1 MTTRPTP
8 FLIDKA
14 TFSLLVV
21 PDSSPTRLQLNCLRF
36 CPDRTVVATNG
47 HYLAAVKP
55 EWTPSWEDF
64 PAHGALDG
72 ATYAGAFEPFS
83 LDLDGLKSV
92 ARVLKPCK
100 KLPVLSYALV
110 IPPIEGERTCRILVA
125 LNGDPA
131 NVATFNVP
139 VSETRYPDFAKVVS
153 KPEEYLKGKIGN
165 TRLDARYLTEIMGIA
180 KACDSGREQTG
191 VSLSFTK
198 VGGQVMFH
206 GTRFVAVLMPM
217 RTGNESEK
225 DDKDAA
231 EEARVLRSGFSRQE
245 AQPVTKETE
254 VKAKGSVDVGGIS
267 IPAIPGTTINGVHY
281 GAPVVPL
288 PEGAEVASL
297 GR

>member
-21 PDSSPTRLQLNCLRF
+21 PDYAPGRLQLNVLRF
-36 CPDRTVVATNG
+36 CADRTVVATNR

-55 EWTPSWEDF
+55 DRTPDWQDF
-64 PAHGALDG
+64 PAHGALDD

-83 LDLDGLKSV
+83 LEIGGLKAV
-92 ARVLKPCK
+92 ARVLKPCQ

-125 LNGDPA
+125 LNGDPG

-139 VSETRYPDFAKVVS
+139 VSEVRYPDFAKVVS

-225 DDKDAA
+225 DDKEA
-231 EEARVLRSGFSRQE
+231 EAEAKALRSGFSFQ
-245 AQPVTKETE
+245 
-254 VKAKGSVDVGGIS
+254 DVGGIDVPI
-267 IPAIPGTTINGVHY
+267 IPTVEVQYGT
-281 GAPVVPL
+281 PVVPL

>member
-1 MTTRPTP
+1 MTTTRPAP

-21 PDSSPTRLQLNCLRF
+21 PGDSPTRLQLNVLRF

-47 HYLAAVKP
+47 HYLAAVRP
-55 EWTPSWEDF
+55 GWTPDWQDF
-64 PAHGALDG
+64 PHHGALDG

-83 LDLDGLKSV
+83 LEADGLASV
-92 ARVLKPCK
+92 AKVMKPCK
-100 KLPVLSYALV
+100 KFPILSYALV
-110 IPPIEGERTCRILVA
+110 IPPIEGERTCRVLVA

-139 VSETRYPDFAKVVS
+139 VSEVRYPDFSKVVS

-165 TRLDARYLTEIMGIA
+165 VRLDAKYLVEIMGIA
-180 KACDSGREQTG
+180 KACDSGRDQVG

-225 DDKDAA
+225 DDKEAA
-231 EEARVLRSGFSRQE
+231 EEARVLRTGFSRQE
-245 AQPVTKETE
+245 AQPVIKETTE
-254 VKAKGSVDVGGIS
+254 
-267 IPAIPGTTINGVHY
+267 
-281 GAPVVPL
+281 APVTPD
-288 PEGAEVASL
+288 AVAAA
-297 GR
+297 

>member
-1 MTTRPTP
+1 MTTRPAP
-8 FLIDKA
+8 FLLDKA

-21 PDSSPTRLQLNCLRF
+21 PNDSPTKLQLNCLRF
-36 CPDRTVVATNG
+36 CPDKTVLATNG
-47 HYLAAVKP
+47 HYLAAVRP
-55 EWTPSWEDF
+55 DWTPSWEDF

-83 LDLDGLKSV
+83 LGLDGLKSV
-92 ARVLKPCK
+92 AKAMKPCK
-100 KLPVLSYALV
+100 RLPILSYALV

-125 LNGDPA
+125 LNGDPG

-139 VSETRYPDFAKVVS
+139 VPETRYPDFAKVVS
-153 KPEEYLKGKIGN
+153 DPEEYLKGKIGN
-165 TRLDARYLTEIMGIA
+165 TRLDAKHLIDIMRIA
-180 KACDSGREQTG
+180 KACDSEREHTG

-225 DDKDAA
+225 DDKEA
-231 EEARVLRSGFSRQE
+231 EAEAKALRSGFSRQE
-245 AQPVTKETE
+245 AQPVIME
-254 VKAKGSVDVGGIS
+254 VQY
-267 IPAIPGTTINGVHY
+267 GT
-281 GAPVVPL
+281 PVVPL